1 MYTAFIEIIESSQN
15 LKIKML
21 KMWLKPKG
29 PENAEKTL
37 TKPQNRKKDPEG
49 ESMHFFSPSSCQ
61 ETKRYMNRFQKLN
74 SNFLFTARS
83 FDSPAVNINGE
94 I

>member
-1 MYTAFIEIIESSQN
+1 MYTTFIEIVESSQN

-37 TKPQNRKKDPEG
+37 TKPQNRKKDPED
-49 ESMHFFSPSSCQ
+49 ESMYFFP
-61 ETKRYMNRFQKLN
+61 
-74 SNFLFTARS
+74 
-83 FDSPAVNINGE
+83 
-94 I
+94 